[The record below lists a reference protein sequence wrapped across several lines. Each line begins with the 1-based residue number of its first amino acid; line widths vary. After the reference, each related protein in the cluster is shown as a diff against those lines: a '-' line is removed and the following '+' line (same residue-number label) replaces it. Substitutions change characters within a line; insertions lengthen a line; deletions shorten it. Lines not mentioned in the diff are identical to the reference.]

1 MKRKRV
7 IFTSCVSTILLI
19 FTGCGQAASADKPD
33 IHIEEYQMKTY
44 ESAEVQ
50 KGDISSVLELTLK
63 PDDYSSLIYQVDRDD
78 LVVESVN
85 VAVGDRVEEGD
96 VMVKF
101 EADEIEELIETYT
114 NQKEEDQLLID
125 HYTKLMAI
133 DSSQDYTE
141 DIESLKLDMQIA
153 ELYVEEQTERLSEY
167 TLTAEKAGTITY
179 MDEWLNYGYVTSN
192 TNIITVVSGSSDYI
206 ATTYDTYE
214 FNVGDVYQAGFGI
227 AVYDMQV
234 VEVTQSVNEATGRD
248 MQTILFEPLNDMSA
262 VSESDELS
270 MEIEKPTI
278 EDVVYVDSDAVIED
292 EGLYYVYVLS
302 EDGYR
307 MPVQVTI
314 GDELDE
320 LTIIESGLEGGEQ
333 VTLN

>member
-19 FTGCGQAASADKPD
+19 FTGCGQAASADKQD
-33 IHIEEYQMKTY
+33 IHTEEYQMKTH

-214 FNVGDVYQAGFGI
+214 FNVGDVYQAEFGI